1 MKRRTGIFIC
11 ILIASQVT
19 AQQNEIDSLHQL
31 LATAKE
37 DTTQV
42 NLLNEL
48 SRSFYNSK
56 TDSALIYA
64 NRAGELSQKI
74 GYVKGEVRSL
84 TLIGNI
90 MIMTGNFP
98 KALEIGLEALTKSE
112 ASGDERL
119 IASSYRLLNGVYS
132 GQGDRKQAMQYGLKE
147 KKINEKINDERT
159 LSSNLVNIGND
170 YRQSD
175 QLDSARIY
183 LNQGLN
189 IALRI
194 GRTGVIAASY
204 LNLGLIH
211 SKMKQYDIATGYLRL
226 AIPKFKIDNN
236 PLYLLI
242 STYDALSEV
251 YDSTNQADSA
261 FYYARLTYDQA
272 KEMDYIWG
280 VLSSSQRLASLFK
293 TSKQL
298 DSSIVYY
305 QIAMAAKDSSTNQ
318 EKQKR
323 IQTLTF
329 TEELRQIEI
338 DKQEKEE
345 AATRKRN
352 LEMAAIAIFIPLFLL
367 AVLLLGRRKVKSRT
381 IEFLGILG
389 LLFLFE
395 FIVLFTHPYIGHWTH
410 ESPVWMLLI
419 LVAVAA
425 ILIPLHHRSE
435 TWIKKKL
442 ASKAEMKLQTET
454 L

>member
-1 MKRRTGIFIC
+1 MKKVSCF
-11 ILIASQVT
+11 LFLFWVT
-19 AQQNEIDSLHQL
+19 LFLSGQQNTVDSLHQL

-42 NLLNEL
+42 NLLNQL

-56 TDSALIYA
+56 TDSALNYA
-64 NRAGELSQKI
+64 NRAREFSQKI
-74 GYVKGEVRSL
+74 GYVKGEIRSL
-84 TLIGNI
+84 TLIGSI

-132 GQGDRKQAMQYGLKE
+132 EQGDLKQALPYGLKE
-147 KKINEKINDERT
+147 KKINEKTNDERT

-170 YRQSD
+170 YRQSH

-183 LNQGLN
+183 LNQALN

-194 GRTGVIAASY
+194 GNTSVIAASY
-204 LNLGLIH
+204 LNLGMIH
-211 SKMKQYDIATGYLRL
+211 TKMKQYDIAIGYLRL
-226 AIPKFKIDNN
+226 AIPNFKIDNN
-236 PLYLLI
+236 PLNLLI
-242 STYDALSEV
+242 STYDALAEI

-261 FYYARLTYDQA
+261 FYYARLTYNKA

-293 TSKQL
+293 KSKQL

-305 QIAMAAKDSSTNQ
+305 EIAMAAKDSSTSQ
-318 EKQKR
+318 EKQKQ
-323 IQTLTF
+323 IQALTF
-329 TEELRQIEI
+329 NEELRQIKI
-338 DKQEKEE
+338 AKQKSEE
-345 AATRKRN
+345 VAARKRN
-352 LEMAAIAIFIPLFLL
+352 LELAGIAIFIPLFLF

-395 FIVLFTHPYIGHWTH
+395 FIVLLAHPYIGQWTH
-410 ESPVWMLLI
+410 ESPLWMLLI

-435 TWIKKKL
+435 AWIKKKL
-442 ASKAEMKLQTET
+442 ATAKA
-454 L
+454 

>member
-1 MKRRTGIFIC
+1 MKRITGIFIC
-11 ILIASQVT
+11 ILIALQVT
-19 AQQNEIDSLHQL
+19 AQQHKIDSLQKL
-31 LATAKE
+31 LAIAKE
-37 DTTQV
+37 DTTRV
-42 NLLNEL
+42 NLLNQL
-48 SRSFYNSK
+48 SRSFSNSK
-56 TDSALIYA
+56 TDSTLIYA
-64 NRAGELSQKI
+64 NRAREFSQKI
-74 GYVKGEVRSL
+74 GYIKGEVRSL
-84 TLIGNI
+84 NLIGSI

-119 IASSYRLLNGVYS
+119 IANSYRLLNGVYS
-132 GQGDRKQAMQYGLKE
+132 EQGDRKQAMWYGLKE
-147 KKINEKINDERT
+147 KKINEKTNDERT
-159 LSSNLVNIGND
+159 LSSNLVNIAND

-183 LNQGLN
+183 LNQALN

-194 GRTGVIAASY
+194 GNTGVVAASY
-204 LNLGLIH
+204 LNLGMIH
-211 SKMKQYDIATGYLRL
+211 TKMKQYDLATGYLKL
-226 AIPKFKIDNN
+226 AIPNFKIDDN

-242 STYDALSEV
+242 SAYDALAEV

-261 FYYARLTYDQA
+261 FYYARLTYDRA

-293 TSKQL
+293 NSKQL

-305 QIAMAAKDSSTNQ
+305 EIAMAAKDSSTKQ
-318 EKQKR
+318 EKQNQ
-323 IQTLTF
+323 IQALTF
-329 TEELRQIEI
+329 NEELRQIKI
-338 DKQEKEE
+338 AKQKSEE
-345 AATRKRN
+345 AAERKRN
-352 LEMAAIAIFIPLFLL
+352 LELTGIAIFIPLFLF

-410 ESPVWMLLI
+410 ESPVWMFLI

-435 TWIKKKL
+435 AWIKRKL
-442 ASKAEMKLQTET
+442 AGKSGVRLQPESI
-454 L
+454 

>member
-1 MKRRTGIFIC
+1 MKKVSCF
-11 ILIASQVT
+11 LFLFWVT
-19 AQQNEIDSLHQL
+19 LFLSGQQNTVDSLHQL

-42 NLLNEL
+42 NLLNQL

-56 TDSALIYA
+56 TDSALNYA
-64 NRAGELSQKI
+64 NRAREFSQKI
-74 GYVKGEVRSL
+74 GYVKGEIRSL
-84 TLIGNI
+84 TLIGSI

-132 GQGDRKQAMQYGLKE
+132 EQGDLKQALPYGLKE
-147 KKINEKINDERT
+147 KKINEKTNDERT

-183 LNQGLN
+183 LNQALN

-194 GRTGVIAASY
+194 GNTGVIAASY
-204 LNLGLIH
+204 LNLGMIH
-211 SKMKQYDIATGYLRL
+211 TKMKQYDIAIGYLRL
-226 AIPKFKIDNN
+226 AIPNFKIDNN
-236 PLYLLI
+236 PLNLLI
-242 STYDALSEV
+242 STYDALAEI

-261 FYYARLTYDQA
+261 FYYARLTYNKA

-293 TSKQL
+293 KSKQL

-305 QIAMAAKDSSTNQ
+305 EIAMAAKDSSTSQ
-318 EKQKR
+318 EKQKQ
-323 IQTLTF
+323 IQALTF
-329 TEELRQIEI
+329 NEELRQIKI
-338 DKQEKEE
+338 AKQKSEE
-345 AATRKRN
+345 VAARKRN
-352 LEMAAIAIFIPLFLL
+352 LELAGIAIFIPLFLF

-395 FIVLFTHPYIGHWTH
+395 FIVLLAHPYIGQWTH
-410 ESPVWMLLI
+410 ESPLWMLLI

-435 TWIKKKL
+435 AWIKKKL
-442 ASKAEMKLQTET
+442 ATAKA
-454 L
+454 

>member
-11 ILIASQVT
+11 ILIALQVT
-19 AQQNEIDSLHQL
+19 AQQNKIDSLHQL

-42 NLLNEL
+42 NLLNQL

-64 NRAGELSQKI
+64 NRAREFSQKI

-84 TLIGNI
+84 TLIGSI

-112 ASGDERL
+112 ALGDERL

-132 GQGDRKQAMQYGLKE
+132 EQGDRKQALQYGLKE

-170 YRQSD
+170 YRQFD

-194 GRTGVIAASY
+194 GHTGVIAASY

-211 SKMKQYDIATGYLRL
+211 TKMKQYDIATGYLKL
-226 AIPKFKIDNN
+226 AIPNFKIDNN
-236 PLYLLI
+236 PLNLLI
-242 STYDALSEV
+242 STYDALAEV
-251 YDSTNQADSA
+251 YDSTNQEDSA

-293 TSKQL
+293 MSKQL

-305 QIAMAAKDSSTNQ
+305 EIAMAAKDSLTNQ

-323 IQTLTF
+323 VQTLTF
-329 TEELRQIEI
+329 TEELRQNEI
-338 DKQEKEE
+338 TKQKKEE
-345 AATRKRN
+345 AAARKRN
-352 LEMAAIAIFIPLFLL
+352 LELAGIAIFIPLFLF

-435 TWIKKKL
+435 AWIKKKL
-442 ASKAEMKLQTET
+442 ATAKT
-454 L
+454 

>member
-1 MKRRTGIFIC
+1 MKKVSCF
-11 ILIASQVT
+11 LFLFWVT
-19 AQQNEIDSLHQL
+19 LFLSGQQNTVDSLHQL

-42 NLLNEL
+42 NLLNQL

-56 TDSALIYA
+56 TDSALNYA
-64 NRAGELSQKI
+64 NRAREFSQKI
-74 GYVKGEVRSL
+74 GYVKGEIRSL
-84 TLIGNI
+84 TLIGSI

-132 GQGDRKQAMQYGLKE
+132 EQGDLKQALPYGLKE
-147 KKINEKINDERT
+147 KKINEKTNDERT

-183 LNQGLN
+183 LNQALN

-194 GRTGVIAASY
+194 GNTSVIAASY
-204 LNLGLIH
+204 LNLGMIH
-211 SKMKQYDIATGYLRL
+211 TKMKQYDIAIGYLRL
-226 AIPKFKIDNN
+226 AIPNFKIDNN
-236 PLYLLI
+236 PLNLLI
-242 STYDALSEV
+242 STYDALAEI

-261 FYYARLTYDQA
+261 FYYARLTYNKA

-293 TSKQL
+293 KSKQL

-305 QIAMAAKDSSTNQ
+305 EIAMAAKDSSTSQ
-318 EKQKR
+318 EKQKQ
-323 IQTLTF
+323 IQALTF
-329 TEELRQIEI
+329 NEELRQIKI
-338 DKQEKEE
+338 AKQKSEE
-345 AATRKRN
+345 VAARKRN
-352 LEMAAIAIFIPLFLL
+352 LELAGIAIFIPLFLF

-395 FIVLFTHPYIGHWTH
+395 FIVLLAHPYIGQWTH
-410 ESPVWMLLI
+410 ESPLWMLLI

-435 TWIKKKL
+435 AWIKKKL
-442 ASKAEMKLQTET
+442 ATAKA
-454 L
+454 

>member
-1 MKRRTGIFIC
+1 MKKVSCF
-11 ILIASQVT
+11 LFLFWVT
-19 AQQNEIDSLHQL
+19 LFLSGQQNTVDSLHQL

-42 NLLNEL
+42 NLLNQL

-56 TDSALIYA
+56 TDSALNYA
-64 NRAGELSQKI
+64 NRAREFSQKI
-74 GYVKGEVRSL
+74 GYVKGEIRSL
-84 TLIGNI
+84 TLIGSI

-132 GQGDRKQAMQYGLKE
+132 EQGDLKQALPYGLKE
-147 KKINEKINDERT
+147 KKINEKTNDERT

-183 LNQGLN
+183 LNQALN

-194 GRTGVIAASY
+194 GNTSVIAASY
-204 LNLGLIH
+204 LNLGMIH
-211 SKMKQYDIATGYLRL
+211 TKMKQYDIAIGYLRL
-226 AIPKFKIDNN
+226 AIPNFKIDNN
-236 PLYLLI
+236 PLILLI
-242 STYDALSEV
+242 STYDVLAEV
-251 YDSTNQADSA
+251 YNSTNQADSA
-261 FYYARLTYDQA
+261 FYYARLTYNKA

-293 TSKQL
+293 KSKQL

-305 QIAMAAKDSSTNQ
+305 EIAMAAKDSSTSQ
-318 EKQKR
+318 EKQKQ
-323 IQTLTF
+323 IQALTF
-329 TEELRQIEI
+329 NEELRQIKI
-338 DKQEKEE
+338 AKQKSEE
-345 AATRKRN
+345 VAARKRN
-352 LEMAAIAIFIPLFLL
+352 LELAGIAIFIPLFLF

-395 FIVLFTHPYIGHWTH
+395 FIVLLAHPYIGQWTH
-410 ESPVWMLLI
+410 ESPLWMLLI

-435 TWIKKKL
+435 AWIKKKL
-442 ASKAEMKLQTET
+442 ATAKA
-454 L
+454 

>member
-1 MKRRTGIFIC
+1 MKRCTGIFIC
-11 ILIASQVT
+11 VLIALQVT
-19 AQQNEIDSLHQL
+19 AQQNKIDSLHQL

-37 DTTQV
+37 DTTRV
-42 NLLNEL
+42 NLLNQL
-48 SRSFYNSK
+48 SRSFFNSK

-64 NRAGELSQKI
+64 NRAREFSQKI
-74 GYVKGEVRSL
+74 GYVKGEVHSL
-84 TLIGNI
+84 TLIGRI

-132 GQGDRKQAMQYGLKE
+132 EQGDRKQAMQYGLKE

-194 GRTGVIAASY
+194 GHTGVIATSY

-226 AIPKFKIDNN
+226 AIPNFKIDNN

-242 STYDALSEV
+242 STYDALAEV

-318 EKQKR
+318 EKQKQ
-323 IQTLTF
+323 IQALTF
-329 TEELRQIEI
+329 NEELRQSKIAKQKSEEI
-338 DKQEKEE
+338 
-345 AATRKRN
+345 AARKRN
-352 LEMAAIAIFIPLFLL
+352 LELAGIAIFIPLFLL

-410 ESPVWMLLI
+410 ESPIWMLLI

>member
-1 MKRRTGIFIC
+1 MRKSIGIVLS
-11 ILIASQVT
+11 ILLFLRIT
-19 AQQNEIDSLHQL
+19 AQQNKIDSLHLL

-42 NLLNEL
+42 NLLNQL

-64 NRAGELSQKI
+64 KRAMEFSQKI

-84 TLIGNI
+84 ALIGGI

-119 IASSYRLLNGVYS
+119 IASSYRLLDGVYS
-132 GQGDRKQAMQYGLKE
+132 EQGDFKQALSYGLKE
-147 KKINEKINDERT
+147 KKINEKIKDERV

-183 LNQGLN
+183 LNQALN
-189 IALRI
+189 IAMRI
-194 GRTGVIAASY
+194 ENTGVIAASY
-204 LNLGLIH
+204 LNLGMIH
-211 SKMKQYDIATGYLRL
+211 SKMKQYDIAIGYLRL
-226 AIPKFKIDNN
+226 AIPNFKIDNN
-236 PLYLLI
+236 PLNLLI
-242 STYDALSEV
+242 STYDALAEV

-261 FYYARLTYDQA
+261 FYYARLTYDQS

-280 VLSSSQRLASLFK
+280 VLSSSQMLASLFK
-293 TSKQL
+293 KSKQL

-305 QIAMAAKDSSTNQ
+305 EIAMSAKDSSTSQ
-318 EKQKR
+318 EKQK
-323 IQTLTF
+323 QMQALTF
-329 TEELRQIEI
+329 NEELRQIKI
-338 DKQEKEE
+338 AKQKSEE
-345 AATRKRN
+345 VAARKRN
-352 LEMAAIAIFIPLFLL
+352 LELAGIAIFIPLFLL
-367 AVLLLGRRKVKSRT
+367 AVLFLGRKKVKSRT

-395 FIVLFTHPYIGHWTH
+395 FIVLLAHPYIGQWTH
-410 ESPVWMLLI
+410 ESQVWMLLI

-435 TWIKKKL
+435 AWIKKKL
-442 ASKAEMKLQTET
+442 ASKPEVKLQPET

>member
-1 MKRRTGIFIC
+1 MKKVSCF
-11 ILIASQVT
+11 LFFFWVT
-19 AQQNEIDSLHQL
+19 LFLSGQQNTVDSLHQL

-42 NLLNEL
+42 NLLNQL

-56 TDSALIYA
+56 TDSALNYA
-64 NRAGELSQKI
+64 NRAREFSQKI
-74 GYVKGEVRSL
+74 GYVKGEIRSL
-84 TLIGNI
+84 TLIGSI

-132 GQGDRKQAMQYGLKE
+132 EQGDLKQALPYGLKE
-147 KKINEKINDERT
+147 KKINEKTNDERT

-170 YRQSD
+170 YRQSH

-183 LNQGLN
+183 LNQALN

-194 GRTGVIAASY
+194 GNTSVIAASY
-204 LNLGLIH
+204 LNLGMIH
-211 SKMKQYDIATGYLRL
+211 TKMKQYDIAIGYLRL
-226 AIPKFKIDNN
+226 AIPNFKIDNN
-236 PLYLLI
+236 PLNLLI
-242 STYDALSEV
+242 STYDALAEI

-261 FYYARLTYDQA
+261 FYYARLTYNKA

-293 TSKQL
+293 KSKQL

-305 QIAMAAKDSSTNQ
+305 EIAMAAKDSSTSQ
-318 EKQKR
+318 EKQKQ
-323 IQTLTF
+323 IQALTF
-329 TEELRQIEI
+329 NEELRQIKI
-338 DKQEKEE
+338 AKQKSEE
-345 AATRKRN
+345 VAARKRN
-352 LEMAAIAIFIPLFLL
+352 LELAGIAIFIPLFLF

-395 FIVLFTHPYIGHWTH
+395 FIVLLAHPYIGQWTH
-410 ESPVWMLLI
+410 ESPLWMLLI

-435 TWIKKKL
+435 AWIKKKL
-442 ASKAEMKLQTET
+442 ATAKA
-454 L
+454 

>member
-1 MKRRTGIFIC
+1 MKRCTGIFIC
-11 ILIASQVT
+11 AFIALQVT
-19 AQQNEIDSLHQL
+19 AQQNKIDSLQQL
-31 LATAKE
+31 LAIAKE

-42 NLLNEL
+42 NLLNQV
-48 SRSFYNSK
+48 SRSFFSSN

-64 NRAGELSQKI
+64 DRAKEFSQKI

-84 TLIGNI
+84 THIGSI
-90 MIMTGNFP
+90 MIMTGNFS

-119 IASSYRLLNGVYS
+119 IAISYHILNGVYS
-132 GQGDRKQAMQYGLKE
+132 EQGDLKRAMPYGLKE
-147 KKINEKINDERT
+147 KKILEKINDEWT

-183 LNQGLN
+183 LNQSLN

-211 SKMKQYDIATGYLRL
+211 AKTKRYDIAIGYLRL
-226 AIPKFKIDNN
+226 AIPNFKIDDDN
-236 PLYLLI
+236 LYLLI

-251 YDSTNQADSA
+251 YDSTNQTDSA

-298 DSSIVYY
+298 DSSVVYY
-305 QIAMAAKDSSTNQ
+305 EIAMAAKDSSTNQ
-318 EKQKR
+318 EKQKQ
-323 IQTLTF
+323 IQALTF
-329 TEELRQIEI
+329 NEELRQIKI
-338 DKQEKEE
+338 AKQKSEE
-345 AATRKRN
+345 VAARKRN
-352 LEMAAIAIFIPLFLL
+352 LELAGIAIFIPLFLL

-395 FIVLFTHPYIGHWTH
+395 FIVLFAHPYIGHWTH

-442 ASKAEMKLQTET
+442 TTAKA
-454 L
+454 